1 MNICD
6 GDELAV
12 MQDDSVQKQPEEMT
26 VKMNLIRA
34 AALAGVLAIP
44 MAGTTSA
51 APPLI
56 TGGLVNVTIVD
67 LLDTGD
73 ITVVEDVNVSVG
85 AALALAANV
94 CGVGVNVLGT
104 QLGSGAATCDAA
116 IEGGQR
122 VVTIQR

>member
-1 MNICD
+1 M
-6 GDELAV
+6 
-12 MQDDSVQKQPEEMT
+12 K
-26 VKMNLIRA
+26 NLIRA
-34 AALAGVLAIP
+34 AVFAGALAVP

-51 APPLI
+51 APVI

-67 LLDTGD
+67 LIDGGVH
-73 ITVVEDVNVSVG
+73 VVEDVNVSVG

-94 CGVGVNVLGT
+94 CGVGVNVLAT
-104 QLGSGAATCDAA
+104 QLGSGLATCDAT